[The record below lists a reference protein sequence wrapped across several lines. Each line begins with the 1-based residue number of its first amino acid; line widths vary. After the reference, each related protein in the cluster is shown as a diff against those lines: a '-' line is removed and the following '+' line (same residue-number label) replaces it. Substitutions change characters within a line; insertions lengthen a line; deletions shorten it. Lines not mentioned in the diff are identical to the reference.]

1 LSFLCHVFVIC
12 LSFYCYVI
20 LGTGKWKK
28 QALKNDYHDRAFVT
42 SWQHQ
47 IQGTSAEI
55 LGKPAGG
62 EEG

>member
-1 LSFLCHVFVIC
+1 VSRFCYLFVILLC
-12 LSFYCYVI
+12 VI

-28 QALKNDYHDRAFVT
+28 QALKNNYHDRAFVT

>member
-1 LSFLCHVFVIC
+1 

-28 QALKNDYHDRAFVT
+28 QALKNAYHDTPFVT